1 MNLVRYFGVPSDPN
15 IMPPFWSCP
24 CRMET
29 TQTMRTLPAGVL
41 GCVDVEVRMGSRRRV
56 RR

>member
-1 MNLVRYFGVPSDPN
+1 
-15 IMPPFWSCP
+15 
-24 CRMET
+24 MET

-41 GCVDVEVRMGSRRRV
+41 GWVDVEARMGSRRRV

>member
-1 MNLVRYFGVPSDPN
+1 
-15 IMPPFWSCP
+15 
-24 CRMET
+24 MET

-41 GCVDVEVRMGSRRRV
+41 GFVDVDVETRIGSRRRV